1 MIQAQKL
8 RQSNIN
14 YKRFRIQI
22 LNRFQRE
29 RKESMDGSIFIGTAW
44 ALLPPLLAIVL
55 ALVTKEVYSSLF
67 LGVALGALL
76 CTGFHPWNAFVTL
89 FDIMKSSMNLNILI
103 FDVLLG
109 MIIVLMSKSG
119 GSAAYGNW
127 AGKHI
132 KSRKTAMLATTG
144 LGVLIFVDDYFNCL
158 TVGSVMR
165 PVTDRFKISRAK
177 LAYIIDA
184 TAAPICIIAP
194 VSSWAAAV
202 NSYVPADAGITGFQ
216 LFLRTIPYN
225 LYAILTIIMVVYICV
240 TGFDFGL
247 MKKHVE
253 NAKKGDLFTSGAEEF
268 ENVKTEDVCP
278 NGKVYDL
285 ILPVLVLIVSA
296 IGAMVYTG
304 FLGGAADVVSAFAGC
319 DAETSLIFA
328 TMVTIFFMLILYLPR
343 KVVTFKGFM
352 DSFVEG
358 FRLMIPAVAIL
369 IFAWTL
375 KGVSDTLGLAEFVG
389 GVVGAHTSAGVII
402 PAVMFMVGVFLAF
415 STGTSWG
422 TFAILVPIVVAMFP
436 DAKQLEMM
444 IISVSAVLAGAVCGD
459 HVSPIS
465 DTTVMSSAGAQSNHI
480 NHVST
485 QMQYAAVVAVVC
497 VIGYVIA
504 GFVRIWWITLAV
516 SVAMLLVVLTFM
528 RKYTS
533 EGERAGNGKTAD

>member
-44 ALLPPLLAIVL
+44 AILPPLLAIVL

-247 MKKHVE
+247 MKKHEE
-253 NAKKGDLFTSGAEEF
+253 NAQKGDLFTSGAEEF